1 METADAKIDKD
12 TTSRRDASTGLLK
25 PLAPAVWGDKAT
37 GEIADEVRSAFDG
50 SNTQRLDLLEAAPLS
65 AEEPAEEPLE
75 LPALDDNEADD
86 DEALAAELGPVR
98 RRNAPI
104 VFDQVNRKS
113 KKSWA
118 KYERYK
124 TATTIGE
131 FYDLGGTRA
140 DLYWDYVRN
149 YWRTTSDIEAARLM
163 HGLHPVLLADDF
175 RFSTT
180 NFDGTETDVDFTS
193 RSDHVAILGVPDD
206 HDLFGA
212 HARIHA
218 RHQATEEEIKCHDN
232 FIGTTTLSTSLGDDH
247 DNVPRA
253 HVLDIHTALNASLHQ
268 ASIFSVYSLDD
279 PTFVDHDDLQDAIM
293 DYIERKITE
302 LDNRE
307 ASIAAALE
315 VEDHVRRTERT
326 LAPSTIPLFDIQR
339 HNSGN
344 IFDDIFSIDDDHGSA
359 PSTTSTDT
367 LDTDTSLAH
376 LLLAAQRDGLEF
388 AYNLQD
394 TPTDMG
400 TAMKDPAW
408 QASVIEEY
416 FSLVNMRS
424 WTYHPFSEVPFGEL
438 PLPCKAV
445 FKIKSTGR
453 LKTRIT
459 AGGHRQREH
468 VDYWEKY
475 ASVVSAESLR
485 TLIER
490 RAQRLLDVRPSRRRA
505 TLDGTAV
512 PSYCDRAS
520 RRNR

>member
-1 METADAKIDKD
+1 MVPWTR
-12 TTSRRDASTGLLK
+12 SG
-25 PLAPAVWGDKAT
+25 
-37 GEIADEVRSAFDG
+37 EVR
-50 SNTQRLDLLEAAPLS
+50 RAAPLS

-124 TATTIGE
+124 TATTISE

-344 IFDDIFSIDDDHGSA
+344 IFDDIFTIDDDHGSA

-408 QASVIEEY
+408 QASIIEEY

-485 TLIER
+485 TLIALAAAAGRPIR